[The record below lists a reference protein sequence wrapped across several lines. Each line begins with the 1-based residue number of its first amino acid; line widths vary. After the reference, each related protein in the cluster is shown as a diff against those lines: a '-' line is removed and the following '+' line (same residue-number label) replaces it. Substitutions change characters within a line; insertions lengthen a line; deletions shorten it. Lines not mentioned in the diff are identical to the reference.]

1 MKGII
6 ISSIAL
12 ISILISGKQ
21 SINSTLVNSKI
32 EKCIT
37 NEISNFDVILE
48 GKDTSNFGIFT
59 DERDNKKYK
68 WVRVGNQIWMA
79 QNLAFKAESG
89 CSPFRWKKRKS
100 EKEGYLYEWET
111 AQRVAPKGWHL
122 ASEKEYLQLIKYIG
136 GTNQVNTYK
145 YLIEGDIYGFH
156 FKNNG
161 AYWANFP
168 KKGKGMYNGGSFHP
182 VKQTVLWTSSY
193 GLSYH
198 KDTMYTFF
206 GIRYR
211 EKVSWVSSTGDKL
224 DRYPIRCIKD

>member
-6 ISSIAL
+6 VSSIAF

-21 SINSTLVNSKI
+21 SINATLVNSKI
-32 EKCIT
+32 EKYIT
-37 NEISNFDVILE
+37 NEISDFDVILE

-89 CSPFRWKKRKS
+89 CSPFRWKKRKA

-122 ASEKEYLQLIKYIG
+122 ASEEEYLQLIKYIG

-145 YLIEGDIYGFH
+145 YLIEGDSMDYTLKVTGRIGQISLKKEKECTMEDH
-156 FKNNG
+156 FTPLNKQYFG
-161 AYWANFP
+161 LLLTAYHIT
-168 KKGKGMYNGGSFHP
+168 K
-182 VKQTVLWTSSY
+182 
-193 GLSYH
+193 
-198 KDTMYTFF
+198 
-206 GIRYR
+206 
-211 EKVSWVSSTGDKL
+211 
-224 DRYPIRCIKD
+224 IRCTHFLE